1 VIKKRILDLLLSSV
15 LLVLFLLP
23 MIFLCIIQKIVL
35 GSPIL
40 FTQKRL
46 GLNGKT
52 FKIIKFRTM
61 KEGSGPDE
69 ERLSSWGKLLR
80 STSLDELPE
89 LWNVLIGNMSL
100 VGPRPLP
107 EAYKDR
113 YSDEQ
118 SKRHQVLPGISGWA
132 QVNGRNNI
140 SWAEQFRL
148 DCWYVENASIMLDLK
163 ILLLTIGVVL
173 KRKNIN
179 EEDQATRSEFLGE

>member
-1 VIKKRILDLLLSSV
+1 
-15 LLVLFLLP
+15 
-23 MIFLCIIQKIVL
+23 ML
-35 GSPIL
+35 GSPI
-40 FTQKRL
+40 FFKQARL
-46 GLNGKT
+46 GLNGST
-52 FKIIKFRTM
+52 FNIIKFRTM
-61 KEGSGPDE
+61 KEGTASDE
-69 ERLSSWGKLLR
+69 ARLTSWGKFLR

-89 LWNVLIGNMSL
+89 LWNVLSGSMSL

-107 EAYKDR
+107 IAYKDR
-113 YSDEQ
+113 YSEEQ

-179 EEDQATRSEFLGE
+179 EKDQATRSEFLGN